1 MHELAVTENLLDIA
15 LRHASNEDA
24 KRITDINIVIGD
36 LSSIIDDSVSF
47 YWEIITKGSI
57 AEGAQLH
64 FMRLQTIFHCL
75 ECDHQFHPNS
85 ESFSCPACQSQRIQ
99 IIQGKEFYLESIQI
113 EAGSNAYEDH

>member
-64 FMRLQTIFHCL
+64 FMRLQTLFRCL
-75 ECDHQFHPNS
+75 EFDRQFHPIAD
-85 ESFSCPACQSQRIQ
+85 SFSCPACQSRRIQ

-113 EAGSNAYEDH
+113 EAGSNAHEDH